1 MYLGIDLG
9 TSGVKVVLVDD
20 DQTVIDQATAPL
32 QVSMP
37 QPLWSEQDPDD
48 WWRATCDAVV
58 ALRVSR
64 PDQMQAVRG
73 IGLSGQMHGA
83 TLLDGEDRVLRPAIL
98 WNDGRSA
105 AECAELERRV
115 PESRAITGNLAMP
128 GFTAPKLLWVANHE
142 PEIFARVARVLLPKD
157 YVRLQMTGVAASDMS
172 DSAGTLW
179 LDVAGRRWSD
189 EMLAATGLPASA
201 MPELFEGS
209 QATGT
214 LRPEIASEWG
224 VPAEAVVAGGAG
236 DNAAGA
242 AGVGVVEPGAAFLS
256 LGTSGVLFVSNA
268 GYAPN
273 PEQAVHAFCHCL
285 PATWHQM
292 SVILSAASCLSWLAD
307 LLGTDVTALLDEA
320 AAADRDT
327 GSLIFLPYLTGERTP
342 HNDPNAMGVF
352 FGLTSATGR
361 ADMTRAVLEG
371 VAFAFADGQAAL
383 QAAGTEIGETSVIG
397 GGARSQFWG
406 RILAAVL
413 GRPLTYHA
421 GGEVGP
427 AFGAA
432 RLGRLAA
439 TGEDPAAVC
448 TRPATERVVEPDR
461 RLHESYQEKW
471 RRFASLYPVLK
482 AQFAEFRA

>member
-1 MYLGIDLG
+1 M
-9 TSGVKVVLVDD
+9 
-20 DQTVIDQATAPL
+20 
-32 QVSMP
+32 
-37 QPLWSEQDPDD
+37 
-48 WWRATCDAVV
+48 
-58 ALRVSR
+58 
-64 PDQMQAVRG
+64 
-73 IGLSGQMHGA
+73 
-83 TLLDGEDRVLRPAIL
+83 LRPAIL

-142 PEIFARVARVLLPKD
+142 PEVFSRVARVLLPKD
-157 YVRLQMTGVAASDMS
+157 YVRLRMTGDYASDMS

-189 EMLAATGLPASA
+189 DMLAATGLPASA

-214 LRPEIASEWG
+214 LRADIAAEWG
-224 VPAEAVVAGGAG
+224 VPADAVVAGGAG

-285 PATWHQM
+285 PETWHQM
-292 SVILSAASCLSWLAD
+292 SVILSAASCLSWLSG
-307 LLGTDVTALLDEA
+307 LLGAEVEALLDEA
-320 AAADRDT
+320 SSADRDT
-327 GSLIFLPYLTGERTP
+327 GSLLFLPYLTGERTP

-352 FGLTSATGR
+352 FGMTSATER
-361 ADMTRAVLEG
+361 ADLTRAVLEG

-383 QAAGTEIGETSVIG
+383 EAAGTAIGETSVIG

-406 RILAAVL
+406 RILASVL
-413 GRPLTYHA
+413 NRPLTYHS

-439 TGEDPAAVC
+439 TGEAPTAIC
-448 TRPATERVVEPDR
+448 TRPATERVLEPDPGMR
-461 RLHESYQEKW
+461 NSYQAKW
-471 RRFASLYPVLK
+471 ERFRTLYPVLK
-482 AQFAEFRA
+482 EQFAEARA